1 MPKTRRRRSARGA
14 RRARGRGARRFAV
27 VIPPAFRGAARA
39 VWERPA
45 VVRAWRMGRRVDW
58 HIAAALALTAVAAGL
73 RFYNLADDGLGYD
86 EAVAALNSRGSLS
99 DVLRDTRHV
108 NSSPI
113 LYPLVLWAVQLVN
126 SSAFSVRM
134 VSAAASAAVVAVLLF
149 GLPRAGVSRK
159 AAFIAALLAAFSARA
174 IEYAQGVREYSVDA
188 LIAAALVVGVLRLLR
203 NGDVR
208 LLCAALFVAPLVQ
221 YGLIIAGAGAV
232 AAAAIW
238 SAFGGAAS
246 AKTPLERAARW
257 AKSAVPPAAFFIAGC
272 AITYAL
278 TMRSHLGKA
287 HLRTNYAD
295 GLYQG
300 ELGDAAAALDFA
312 ASQIWAM
319 LNWHLPMSAAAVG
332 VALFA
337 PAFVFAALRR
347 RRFETAAFSVVAL
360 TVAAAVCAA
369 LLARYPLGEFR
380 VNTYLSAAAFIGAGL
395 GLAMAADALGALTRR
410 RWTAGALIA
419 IIAAG
424 AALAG
429 VGDIRSEN
437 PYRTGSNI
445 AAAIS
450 TLQERAKPG
459 DLIYAS
465 DDEAPKA
472 EFYLGKDKPPNYRYG
487 TKRCGDPLNDGCFS
501 EIADAAR
508 EMGGADR
515 IWILHYAFDRL
526 HKDMR
531 NALAGGEYADVGE
544 GVSRLLLADGESD
557 VALLSAGGDA
567 AENVARRLDERF
579 AEVTAERPDMR
590 GGFDVYA
597 DGDSVIYAKSP
608 CVEEDTRGRFRL
620 SVAPAY
626 QRDLPAESRLSGQE
640 SLNFSFSVEGSLF
653 NGKCLIRIPLP
664 DYPIGAVGVGQWNT
678 GGADWT
684 GAIRFDAG
692 LDELRETHR
701 AALAST
707 PALRSVF
714 DVYLNGDSLIYVKE
728 PCSEDDIRGRFQLAA
743 FPVDESNLPEE
754 ARMNGAAHVAFNF
767 EFPLRGA
774 AFDGGCVARA
784 ALPEYPLAQIQTG
797 QWIPGGSAIWGE
809 RILLDGY
816 FEKYGAALS
825 AISGKTPAASSV
837 FDLYAD
843 DNSLTY
849 AKQPC
854 RQRDIQGRFLLAAFP
869 SDPANLTDAAR
880 ESGLD
885 HNSLNFSF
893 NDRGALLDGACVA
906 VVPLPEYPIDAVETG
921 QWLPG
926 NAPIWSERIEMGGR

>member
-14 RRARGRGARRFAV
+14 RRARGRGARRFVAV
-27 VIPPAFRGAARA
+27 PSAFRGAARA
-39 VWERPA
+39 VREQPA
-45 VVRAWRMGRRVDW
+45 VARALRMGRRVDW
-58 HIAAALALTAVAAGL
+58 YIAAALALTAVAAGL

-86 EAVAALNSRGSLS
+86 ESVAALNSRGSLS
-99 DVLRDTRHV
+99 EVLRDTRHI

-134 VSAAASAAVVAVLLF
+134 VPAAASAAMVAVLLF
-149 GLPRAGVSRK
+149 ALPRAGVSRK
-159 AAFIAALLAAFSARA
+159 AAFVAALLATFSSQT
-174 IEYAQGVREYSVDA
+174 IVYAQDVREYSVDA
-188 LIAAALVVGVLRLLR
+188 LIAAAMVVGVLRLLR
-203 NGDVR
+203 NGDLR

-221 YGLIIAGAGAV
+221 YGLIIAGAC
-232 AAAAIW
+232 AAATVAVW

-246 AKTPLERAARW
+246 AKTPLERAMRW
-257 AKSAVPPAAFFIAGC
+257 AKCAVPPAAFFIAGF

-278 TMRSHLGKA
+278 TMRSHLGKR
-287 HLRTNYAD
+287 HLPILYAD

-300 ELGDAAAALDFA
+300 ELGDAAAMLDFA
-312 ASQIWAM
+312 ASQTWAM
-319 LNWHLPMSAAAVG
+319 LNWHLPASAAAVG
-332 VALFA
+332 IALFA
-337 PAFVFAALRR
+337 PAFAFAALRR
-347 RRFETAAFSVVAL
+347 RRLEAAALSLFAL
-360 TVAAAVCAA
+360 TISAAVCAA

-380 VNTYLSAAAFIGAGL
+380 VNTYLGPAVFIGAGL

-410 RWTAGALIA
+410 RWTASALIVL
-419 IIAAG
+419 IAAG
-424 AALAG
+424 AALA
-429 VGDIRSEN
+429 DIADMRSEN

-445 AAAIS
+445 KEAIS
-450 TLQERAKPG
+450 TLEERAKPG

-472 EFYLGKDKPPNYRYG
+472 EFYLGDDKPPNWRYG
-487 TKRCGDPLNDGCFS
+487 TKRCSDPLNDGCFS

-515 IWILHYAFDRL
+515 IWILYYTFDRI

-544 GVSRLLLADGESD
+544 GVSRLLLVDGESD
-557 VALLSAGGDA
+557 VALLSAGGDV
-567 AENVARRLDERF
+567 AENAARRLDERF
-579 AEVTAERPDMR
+579 AEITASQPDMR

-597 DGDSVIYAKSP
+597 DGESVIYAKSP
-608 CVEEDTRGRFRL
+608 CAEEDTRGRFRL

-640 SLNFSFSVEGSLF
+640 SLNFSFNIEGSLF

-664 DYPIGAVGVGQWNT
+664 DYPVGAVGVGQWNT

-692 LDELRETHR
+692 LDELREIRR
-701 AALAST
+701 AALASE
-707 PALRSVF
+707 PALRSNF
-714 DVYLNGDSLIYVKE
+714 DVYLNGDSLIFLKE
-728 PCSEDDIRGRFQLAA
+728 PCSESDTRGRFQLAA
-743 FPVDESNLPEE
+743 FPVDDADLPED
-754 ARMNGAAHVAFNF
+754 ARLNGAAHVAFNF
-767 EFPLRGA
+767 EFPMRGA

-784 ALPEYPLAQIQTG
+784 SLPEYPLAQIQTG

-809 RILLDGY
+809 RILFDGY

-825 AISGKTPAASSV
+825 AISGKTPAARSV

-854 RQRDIQGRFLLAAFP
+854 YERDTQGRFLLTAFP
-869 SDPANLTDAAR
+869 SDPANLTEGAR

-885 HNSLNFSF
+885 HNSLNFDF
-893 NDRGALLDGACVA
+893 RDRGALLDGACVA
-906 VVPLPEYPIDAVETG
+906 VVPLPEYPIDAIETG

-926 NAPIWSERIEMGGR
+926 NAPIWSARIEMGGR